1 MAARRHGP
9 PPFPSP
15 LVMAVRVTLQRALL
29 GTIAVALLVGLVPA
43 AIALD
48 GRLTAAL
55 IERARSDLEMAP
67 GVLADR
73 TTSHATMLS
82 MHAVDFAQ
90 SPGLAT
96 ALAAKDTLAVRHL
109 ADSVRPNLGGEPLV
123 ISRDGTTLV
132 GPMARPDWLDKAQQE
147 GAVVATTA
155 EKGSAYSVA
164 LAPVTMGSAFAGAA
178 GVAQP
183 IERATAD
190 LLARLTASDVTVL
203 VGSGGAVSVS
213 TLDSLLALSLR
224 NAVNTGDG
232 GTRAREYD
240 LGSRVVI
247 AVAAPL
253 APDARI
259 VFSRFR
265 DAELAVVPRLRRVA
279 AVSAVLAIAIA
290 LLLGAVMAARV
301 ARPVRELSNAAVAM
315 AGGSFN
321 APLPA
326 SRIDEVSNVAE
337 QFGQMR
343 QALERQM
350 NQLRSAN
357 DALEDR
363 NARLVALQ
371 ADLMQRDRLA
381 ATGRLVGHLAH
392 EIRNPV
398 ANLRNLLELVRR
410 RVADDP
416 QARDYADLAIDELLR
431 MHELAEQM
439 LDLNR
444 PRDPRAQRSDPLAV
458 ARDVARLTTVGAG
471 DDSATV
477 TVKGEEGLRA
487 GMSPDSLKQVLLNL
501 VQNAREA
508 IGEDASGRSRIDISV
523 REAPEGVEIAVQ
535 DNGPGV
541 PEELK
546 TRIFD
551 PFFTTKGTVDGV
563 GLGLFVAEGLVRSA
577 GGRLT
582 LAPSSGGARFVV
594 GLPRAGAVATTT
606 KEGDGTHREPAS
618 TDTDRR

>member
-1 MAARRHGP
+1 
-9 PPFPSP
+9 
-15 LVMAVRVTLQRALL
+15 MAVRITLQRALL

-48 GRLTAAL
+48 ERLTAAL
-55 IERARSDLEMAP
+55 IASARSDLEMAP

-82 MHAVDFAQ
+82 MHAADFAR
-90 SPGLAT
+90 SPGLAA
-96 ALAAKDTLAVRHL
+96 ALARRDTVAVRQL
-109 ADSVRPNLGGEPLV
+109 ADSARPTLDGEPLV
-123 ISRDGTTLV
+123 ISMDGKTIV
-132 GPMARPDWLDKAQQE
+132 GPMARPDWLETTQRE
-147 GAVVATTA
+147 GAMVTTTA
-155 EKGSAYSVA
+155 EEGSAYSVA
-164 LAPVTMGSAFAGAA
+164 LSPVTMENAFTGAA

-183 IERATAD
+183 IEKATAD

-203 VGSGGAVSVS
+203 VGSGGSVSVS
-213 TLDSLLALSLR
+213 TLDSSLAVALR
-224 NAVNTGDG
+224 NAVSSGDN
-232 GTRAREYD
+232 GTSAREYD
-240 LGSRVVI
+240 LGPRVVI

-253 APDARI
+253 APDASI

-265 DAELAVVPRLRRVA
+265 DAELAVVPQLRRVA
-279 AVSAVLAIAIA
+279 AVSAILAIAIA

-301 ARPVRELSNAAVAM
+301 TRPVRELSNAAVAM

-326 SRIDEVSNVAE
+326 SRIDEVANVAE

-350 NQLRSAN
+350 NELRSAN

-416 QARDYADLAIDELLR
+416 QSRDYADLAIDELLR

-444 PRDPRAQRSDPLAV
+444 PRDPAAQKSDPVAV
-458 ARDVARLTTVGAG
+458 ARDVARLATVGA
-471 DDSATV
+471 DSGAAPVTV
-477 TVKGEEGLRA
+477 TGEEGLQA
-487 GMSPDSLKQVLLNL
+487 GLSPDSLKQVLLNL

-508 IGEDASGRSRIDISV
+508 MADGPPDQSRIDISV
-523 REAPEGVEIAVQ
+523 RETAEGVEIAVQ

-541 PEELK
+541 PEELR

-551 PFFTTKGTVDGV
+551 PFFTTKGAVDGV

-577 GGRLT
+577 GGRLA
-582 LAPSSGGARFVV
+582 LSPSSGGARFVV
-594 GLPRAGAVATTT
+594 GLPRAGAVATATM
-606 KEGDGTHREPAS
+606 KQGDGTHRERAG